1 MNTRTKSRASVMTV
15 VLLSLSL
22 TAMGESRAGGQVSRA
37 LEGSWRVTG
46 TPGPNRPPFVPETVE
61 ALATYDAGGGFVS
74 TDRLALITA
83 HGSWEYA
90 GHRKFNTTVDMFLRN
105 AQGQVDALLH
115 VRGTLTLNR
124 AQDGFTTVETIEIR
138 GFPSGVVFF
147 AYDGAS
153 AVGTRIAVEP
163 IE

>member
-1 MNTRTKSRASVMTV
+1 MNTRTKFLASAMTV
-15 VLLSLSL
+15 ALLSSSL
-22 TAMGESRAGGQVSRA
+22 TAMGQSGAGGPVKNG

-74 TDRLALITA
+74 TDNLALITA
-83 HGSWEYA
+83 HGSWQYA
-90 GHRKFNTTVDMFLRN
+90 GDGKFNTTVDMFLRN

-115 VRGTLTLNR
+115 VRGTLTLNS